1 MPLGVGMLAGV
12 FPPFIGGIQIHT
24 LQLARRLVEHGVEVH
39 VLTRHHRD
47 LPRQERMEGVCVHR
61 VGDANLPRGIRA
73 ASYLFGA
80 LATLCRLR
88 DHIQLLHAHQLM
100 APALI
105 GYLGR
110 AMLGKPLVLNP
121 HSPAEVAQL
130 KAQGASG
137 RLQLAAARRFGD
149 AFVSICK
156 PITVELLGA
165 GMDERRIHF
174 IPNGVDTR
182 VFHPANPSERAEL
195 RRALGLSD
203 SPMVVYAGRLSYVKG
218 IDVLLEAWPHL
229 EDRAQLC
236 IVGDGEDA
244 AALREQAARLRGVRF
259 VGPVGNPAP
268 FLRAADI
275 AVMPSRSE
283 GLSIA
288 LLEAM
293 SCGLSTVATA
303 VGGSPDAID
312 DGVDGLLVPPED
324 PPALAAA
331 LIRALETPSMGLAA
345 RARIV
350 ECHSID
356 RVADRVVALYRAL
369 CPAPRGYFSL
379 SPATSGAAVATA
391 DLPSTARTVK

>member
-12 FPPFIGGIQIHT
+12 FPPSIGGIQTHT
-24 LQLARRLVEHGVEVH
+24 LHLARKLAKQGVEVH
-39 VLTRHHRD
+39 VLTRHHLD
-47 LPRQERMEGVCVHR
+47 LSREERMEGVHVHR
-61 VGDANLPRGIRA
+61 VGDATLARGIRA
-73 ASYLFGA
+73 GSYLLGA
-80 LATLCRLR
+80 LATLHRLR
-88 DHIQLLHAHQLM
+88 DQIHLLHVHQLL
-100 APALI
+100 APALV

-121 HSPAEVAQL
+121 HSPAEVAML
-130 KAQGASG
+130 EAQGVSG
-137 RLQLAAARRFGD
+137 RLQLAAARRYGD

-156 PITVELLGA
+156 PITVELLRA
-165 GMDERRIHF
+165 GVEEERIHF
-174 IPNGVDTR
+174 IPNGVDAST
-182 VFHPANPSERAEL
+182 FHPAGDSERAEL
-195 RRALGLSD
+195 RRELGFSN

-218 IDVLLEAWPHL
+218 VDVLIEAWPRL
-229 EDRAQLC
+229 EARAQLC

-244 AALREQAARLRGVRF
+244 AALREHAVRLRGVRF
-259 VGPVGNPAP
+259 VGPVRDPAP
-268 FLRAADI
+268 FLRAADV

-283 GLSIA
+283 GLSVA

-303 VGGSPDAID
+303 VGGSPDVIE

-350 ECHSID
+350 KRHSID
-356 RVADRVVALYRAL
+356 RVAEQTVALYRAL
-369 CPAPRGYFSL
+369 CPTQVASACAAPH
-379 SPATSGAAVATA
+379 AAVT
-391 DLPSTARTVK
+391 

>member
-1 MPLGVGMLAGV
+1 MPLGIGMLAGV
-12 FPPFIGGIQIHT
+12 FPPFIGGIQTHT

-39 VLTRHHRD
+39 VLTRHHTG
-47 LPRQERMEGVCVHR
+47 LSRQECMDGVHVHR
-61 VGDANLPRGIRA
+61 VGDAGLPRGIRA
-73 ASYLFGA
+73 ASYLLGA
-80 LATLCRLR
+80 LATLHRLR
-88 DHIQLLHAHQLM
+88 NDIHLLHAHQLM
-100 APALI
+100 APALV

-121 HSPAEVAQL
+121 HSPVEVAQL
-130 KAQGASG
+130 QARGASG

-156 PITVELLGA
+156 PITVELLRA
-165 GMDERRIHF
+165 GVDEGRIHF

-182 VFHPANPSERAEL
+182 VFRPANSSERAEL
-195 RRALGLSD
+195 RRELGLSH

-218 IDVLLEAWPHL
+218 IDVLLDAWPHL

-244 AALREQAARLRGVRF
+244 AALREHAAGLRGVRF
-259 VGPVGNPAP
+259 VGPIRNPAP
-268 FLRAADI
+268 FLRAADV

-283 GLSIA
+283 GLSVA

-312 DGVDGLLVPPED
+312 DGIDGLLVPPED
-324 PPALAAA
+324 PPALAGA

-350 ECHSID
+350 EGHSID
-356 RVADRVVALYRAL
+356 RVADRVLALYRAL
-369 CPAPRGYFSL
+369 CPAPRRYFSM
-379 SPATSGAAVATA
+379 SPAVNGAVVATA